1 MKIEGNKATLAAVSQ
16 KVFAFLSDFDNYEK
30 LMPEQIVNWKSDKET
45 CSFTVKGLADL
56 SLKFAKKESPSLL
69 ELVPNGKSPVN
80 FTLVVHLE
88 PDTLDDQKTVAYV
101 DVDAD
106 LNPMLAMFAKKPL
119 ENLANTITS
128 ELEKVFI

>member
-1 MKIEGNKATLAAVSQ
+1 MKIEGNKATLAAVPQ
-16 KVFAFLSDFDNYEK
+16 KVFAFLSDFDNYEQ

-45 CSFTVKGLADL
+45 CSFTVKGMADL
-56 SLKFAKKESPSLL
+56 GLKFEKKESPRLL

-80 FTLVVHLE
+80 FSLLVYLE
-88 PDTLDDQKTVAYV
+88 PDALDEQKTVAHV

-128 ELEKVFI
+128 ELEKVFA